1 MTDSVLE
8 ARLPDFYQKATIDN
22 RQPEFIRKQERVTD
36 TTIEA
41 RQPDFYGKA
50 GKSDE
55 QFSRS

>member
-22 RQPEFIRKQERVTD
+22 RQPEFIRKKEKVTD

-41 RQPDFYGKA
+41 RQPDFSRKA
-50 GKSDE
+50 GKSLGDNN
-55 QFSRS
+55 